1 VEEIVQAPTW
11 DQTWQ
16 VITTS
21 LPSQWQFTT
30 WLALLYYWQTLA
42 AGVFALGA
50 AWLAVR
56 AAHQRERREV
66 EAIRLSLAVEIR
78 HLVNILLQTHD
89 GFGQSL
95 RKNQCLRAD
104 DVLKQTSRGVPVVY
118 PATADRVGLLGSV
131 APDVVIFYANLQDL
145 NFAGRMTSS
154 DPAEPVPS
162 DALSGL
168 MKLIKKACQSAL
180 PLLSELP
187 PNTADPDTE
196 RKAKIEAM

>member
-1 VEEIVQAPTW
+1 
-11 DQTWQ
+11 
-16 VITTS
+16 
-21 LPSQWQFTT
+21 
-30 WLALLYYWQTLA
+30 
-42 AGVFALGA
+42 
-50 AWLAVR
+50 VR
-56 AAHQRERREV
+56 AARQREHREV

-104 DVLKQTSRGVPVVY
+104 DVLKQASRGVPVVY

-154 DPAEPVPS
+154 DPAEPVPP

-168 MKLIKKACQSAL
+168 MKLIEKACQSAL